1 AWPDE
6 PLYNGSDNTGHP
18 SYFNGS
24 ISDVAFYNHTL
35 GAPAVTAQWAA
46 AKQTSAEL
54 TNITLPSTKTK
65 LAVAYDNVNDRA
77 TQYTDEIGGVWKLN
91 APTVDGTEQQ
101 YRSAVLANRPSGYW
115 RLSEG
120 KAAQAVNTVSVP
132 RPTPNNGT
140 YSNVTLG
147 ATGPIT

>member
-1 AWPDE
+1 ALLTGAGDTQTLYLDGAAQGTRSGQIVAPGQRVATVGAGFTGGAWPDE

-24 ISDVAFYNHTL
+24 ISDVAFYNHPL

-65 LAVAYDNVNDRA
+65 L
-77 TQYTDEIGGVWKLN
+77 
-91 APTVDGTEQQ
+91 
-101 YRSAVLANRPSGYW
+101 
-115 RLSEG
+115 
-120 KAAQAVNTVSVP
+120 
-132 RPTPNNGT
+132 
-140 YSNVTLG
+140 
-147 ATGPIT
+147 